1 MPRDDYGFCLLP
13 SKSSSPR
20 NIVTLS
26 VNYLVSADAQT
37 PCVMRLWNS
46 PRCGGKT
53 NEAMELKAKTFGDL
67 AAFLVSGLVTR
78 DEWLSHLDGYNV
90 AAVELERLTIEQYGE
105 LCETSDDI
113 DQLSRFRSIK
123 GGKPLSADE
132 GAAVVCRE
140 LAALRAG
147 MKRINA
153 AFDAIPR
160 VGLTAEERAAGFGK
174 RNFGLFGLVD
184 RLARRQSITD
194 ADARAMTVGDAIGKL
209 TIDADESVCTKKWRE
224 IMRRKQEKQRRR

>member
-1 MPRDDYGFCLLP
+1 MSCRHP

-20 NIVTLS
+20 SIVMRS
-26 VNYLVSADAQT
+26 ANCLVSADALT

-46 PRCGGKT
+46 SRCGGKT
-53 NEAMELKAKTFGDL
+53 SEAMELKAKTFGDL

-113 DQLSRFRSIK
+113 EQLSRFRAIK
-123 GGKPLSADE
+123 GATPLSADE
-132 GAAVVCRE
+132 RASAVCRE

>member
-1 MPRDDYGFCLLP
+1 
-13 SKSSSPR
+13 
-20 NIVTLS
+20 
-26 VNYLVSADAQT
+26 
-37 PCVMRLWNS
+37 
-46 PRCGGKT
+46 
-53 NEAMELKAKTFGDL
+53 MELKAKTFGDL

-78 DEWLSHLDGYNV
+78 DEWLSHLDGYKV

-113 DQLSRFRSIK
+113 EQLSRFRAIK
-123 GGKPLSADE
+123 GANPLSADE
-132 GAAVVCRE
+132 GASAVCRE
-140 LAALRAG
+140 LAALRTG

-184 RLARRQSITD
+184 MLARRQSITD

-209 TIDADESVCTKKWRE
+209 TIDAYENVCTKKWRE

>member
-1 MPRDDYGFCLLP
+1 MSCRLL
-13 SKSSSPR
+13 SKSSLLR
-20 NIVTLS
+20 NTVKRS
-26 VNYLVSADAQT
+26 ANCLVSADALT
-37 PCVMRLWNS
+37 PCEMRLWNS
-46 PRCGGKT
+46 PRCGGKMS
-53 NEAMELKAKTFGDL
+53 EAMELKAKTFGDL
-67 AAFLVSGLVTR
+67 AAFLVSGLITR
-78 DEWLSHLDGYNV
+78 DEWLSHLDGYRF

-113 DQLSRFRSIK
+113 EQLSRFRAIK
-123 GGKPLSADE
+123 GASPLSAEE
-132 GAAVVCRE
+132 GAAAVCRE

-147 MKRINA
+147 MKRIDA

-160 VGLTAEERAAGFGK
+160 VDLTAEERAAGFGK

-209 TIDADESVCTKKWRE
+209 TIDANESVCTKKWRE
-224 IMRRKQEKQRRR
+224 IIRRKQERQRRR

>member
-1 MPRDDYGFCLLP
+1 MSCLPP
-13 SKSSSPR
+13 SKSSLPR
-20 NIVTLS
+20 NTVKHS
-26 VNYLVSADAQT
+26 ANYLVSADVLT
-37 PCVMRLWNS
+37 PCEMRLWNS
-46 PRCGGKT
+46 PRYGGKT
-53 NEAMELKAKTFGDL
+53 TELMELKAKTFGDL

-113 DQLSRFRSIK
+113 EQLSRFRAIK
-123 GGKPLSADE
+123 GANPLSADE
-132 GAAVVCRE
+132 GAAAVCRE

-160 VGLTAEERAAGFGK
+160 VGLSAEERAAGFGK

-224 IMRRKQEKQRRR
+224 IMRRKQERQRRR

>member
-1 MPRDDYGFCLLP
+1 MSYRPP

-20 NIVTLS
+20 SIVMRS
-26 VNYLVSADAQT
+26 VNCLVSADALT

-53 NEAMELKAKTFGDL
+53 SEAMELKAKTFGDL
-67 AAFLVSGLVTR
+67 AAYLVSGLVTR
-78 DEWLSHLDGYNV
+78 DEWLSHLDGYKV

-113 DQLSRFRSIK
+113 EQLSRFRAIK
-123 GGKPLSADE
+123 GASPLSAGE
-132 GAAVVCRE
+132 GAAAVCRE

-209 TIDADESVCTKKWRE
+209 TIDADENVCTKKWRE
-224 IMRRKQEKQRRR
+224 IMRRKQERQRRR

>member
-1 MPRDDYGFCLLP
+1 MSCLP
-13 SKSSSPR
+13 PFKFSSLR
-20 NIVTLS
+20 NTVKHS
-26 VNYLVSADAQT
+26 ANFLVSVDALT
-37 PCVMRLWNS
+37 PCEMRLWNS
-46 PRCGGKT
+46 LRCGEKT

-78 DEWLSHLDGYNV
+78 DEWLSHLDGYKV

-113 DQLSRFRSIK
+113 EQLSRFRAIK
-123 GGKPLSADE
+123 GTNPLSADE
-132 GAAVVCRE
+132 GAAAVCRE
-140 LAALRAG
+140 LSSLRAG

-209 TIDADESVCTKKWRE
+209 TIDADENVCTKKWRE
-224 IMRRKQEKQRRR
+224 IMRRKQERQRRR

>member
-1 MPRDDYGFCLLP
+1 MSCRPP

-20 NIVTLS
+20 SIEKRT
-26 VNYLVSADAQT
+26 VNYLVSADALT

-46 PRCGGKT
+46 PRCGGKMS
-53 NEAMELKAKTFGDL
+53 EAMELKAKTFGDL
-67 AAFLVSGLVTR
+67 AAFLISGLVTR
-78 DEWLSHLDGYNV
+78 DEWLIHLDGYKV

-113 DQLSRFRSIK
+113 EQLSRFRAIK
-123 GGKPLSADE
+123 GATSLSADE
-132 GAAVVCRE
+132 GAAAVCRE

-209 TIDADESVCTKKWRE
+209 TIDADENVCTKKWRE

>member
-1 MPRDDYGFCLLP
+1 MSCRPLF
-13 SKSSSPR
+13 KSSSPR
-20 NIVTLS
+20 NIVTPS
-26 VNYLVSADAQT
+26 ANYLVSADVPT
-37 PCVMRLWNS
+37 PYEMRRWNS
-46 PRCGGKT
+46 PRCGGKMS
-53 NEAMELKAKTFGDL
+53 ELMELKAKTFGDL

-113 DQLSRFRSIK
+113 EQLSRFRAIK
-123 GGKPLSADE
+123 GAAPLSADE
-132 GAAVVCRE
+132 GATAVCRE

>member
-1 MPRDDYGFCLLP
+1 M
-13 SKSSSPR
+13 S
-20 NIVTLS
+20 
-26 VNYLVSADAQT
+26 
-37 PCVMRLWNS
+37 
-46 PRCGGKT
+46 
-53 NEAMELKAKTFGDL
+53 EAMELKAKTFGDL

-78 DEWLSHLDGYNV
+78 DEWLSHLDGYKV
-90 AAVELERLTIEQYGE
+90 AAAELERLTIEQYGE

-113 DQLSRFRSIK
+113 EQLSRFRAIK
-123 GGKPLSADE
+123 GTTPLSADE
-132 GAAVVCRE
+132 GAAAVCRE

-224 IMRRKQEKQRRR
+224 IMRRKQERQRRR

>member
-1 MPRDDYGFCLLP
+1 MSG
-13 SKSSSPR
+13 
-20 NIVTLS
+20 
-26 VNYLVSADAQT
+26 
-37 PCVMRLWNS
+37 
-46 PRCGGKT
+46 
-53 NEAMELKAKTFGDL
+53 AMELKAKTFGDL
-67 AAFLVSGLVTR
+67 AAFLISGLVTR
-78 DEWLSHLDGYNV
+78 DEWLNHLDGYKV
-90 AAVELERLTIEQYGE
+90 AAAELERLTIEQYGE

-113 DQLSRFRSIK
+113 EQLSRFRAIK
-123 GGKPLSADE
+123 GATPLSADE
-132 GAAVVCRE
+132 GAAAVCKE

-224 IMRRKQEKQRRR
+224 IMRRKQERQRKR

>member
-1 MPRDDYGFCLLP
+1 MSYRPPF
-13 SKSSSPR
+13 KSSSPR
-20 NIVTLS
+20 SIVTHS
-26 VNYLVSADAQT
+26 ANYLGSADVLT
-37 PCVMRLWNS
+37 PCEMRLWNS

-78 DEWLSHLDGYNV
+78 DEWLSHLDGYKV

-113 DQLSRFRSIK
+113 EQLSRFRAIK
-123 GGKPLSADE
+123 GATPLSADE
-132 GAAVVCRE
+132 GATAVCRE

-224 IMRRKQEKQRRR
+224 IMRRKQERQRRR

>member
-1 MPRDDYGFCLLP
+1 MSCRPPF
-13 SKSSSPR
+13 KSSSPR
-20 NIVTLS
+20 NIVRHS
-26 VNYLVSADAQT
+26 ENCRGSADAPT
-37 PCVMRLWNS
+37 PCEMRLWNL
-46 PRCGGKT
+46 PRCGEKMS
-53 NEAMELKAKTFGDL
+53 ELMELKAKTFGDL

-113 DQLSRFRSIK
+113 EQLSRFRTIK
-123 GGKPLSADE
+123 GANPLSADE
-132 GAAVVCRE
+132 GAAAVCRE

-160 VGLTAEERAAGFGK
+160 VGLTAEEQAAGFGK

-209 TIDADESVCTKKWRE
+209 TIDADESVCTKKYRE

>member
-1 MPRDDYGFCLLP
+1 MSELM
-13 SKSSSPR
+13 K
-20 NIVTLS
+20 
-26 VNYLVSADAQT
+26 
-37 PCVMRLWNS
+37 
-46 PRCGGKT
+46 
-53 NEAMELKAKTFGDL
+53 LKAKTFGDL
-67 AAFLVSGLVTR
+67 AAYLVSGLVTR
-78 DEWLSHLDGYNV
+78 DEWLSHLDGYKV

-113 DQLSRFRSIK
+113 EQLSRFRAIK
-123 GGKPLSADE
+123 GANPLSAGE
-132 GAAVVCRE
+132 GAAAVCRE

-209 TIDADESVCTKKWRE
+209 TIDADESVCAKKWRE
-224 IMRRKQEKQRRR
+224 IMRRKQERQRRR

>member
-1 MPRDDYGFCLLP
+1 MSEL
-13 SKSSSPR
+13 
-20 NIVTLS
+20 
-26 VNYLVSADAQT
+26 
-37 PCVMRLWNS
+37 MH
-46 PRCGGKT
+46 
-53 NEAMELKAKTFGDL
+53 LKAKTFGDL

-113 DQLSRFRSIK
+113 EQLSRFRAIK
-123 GGKPLSADE
+123 GATPLSADE
-132 GAAVVCRE
+132 GASAVCRE

-160 VGLTAEERAAGFGK
+160 VGLSAEERAAGFGK

-209 TIDADESVCTKKWRE
+209 TIDADESVCAKKWRE
-224 IMRRKQEKQRRR
+224 IMRRKQERQRRR